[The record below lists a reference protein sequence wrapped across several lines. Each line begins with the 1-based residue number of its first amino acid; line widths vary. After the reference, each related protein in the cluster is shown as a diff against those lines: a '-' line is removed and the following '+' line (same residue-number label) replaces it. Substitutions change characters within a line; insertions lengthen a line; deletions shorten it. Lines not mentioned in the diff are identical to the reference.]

1 MLWIISGPSSVGKST
16 FIRSDQ
22 CLALTGLGPET
33 SVLKPKNAPGLDAR
47 LLADADC
54 FVHYNILRPV
64 SLFAKRE
71 ATKATSSREYRE
83 RSIRY
88 NDDPWWSEFSA
99 RTRNRRAIVMVANR
113 TAISDRAK
121 ARPDYKNEY
130 WRELYRHL
138 DLTEIYR
145 AWCSELERQK
155 IPFAF
160 VDATGSTYP
169 ELDSNA
175 AFAIIERGS

>member
-16 FIRSDQ
+16 FIRSGQ
-22 CLALTGLGPET
+22 CFALTGLRPET
-33 SVLKPKNAPGLDAR
+33 SVLKPKNIPGLDAR

-71 ATKATSSREYRE
+71 ATKTTPSSEYRE
-83 RSIRY
+83 RSVRY
-88 NDDPWWSEFSA
+88 HDDPWWNEFSA

-113 TAISDRAK
+113 ATISNRAT
-121 ARPDYKNEY
+121 ARPNYKTDY
-130 WRELYRHL
+130 WQELYRHL
-138 DLTEIYR
+138 DLAEIYR
-145 AWCSELERQK
+145 AWCAELERQK
-155 IPFAF
+155 IPFVF

-169 ELDSNA
+169 ELDSSA
-175 AFAIIERGS
+175 AFAIIKRDP